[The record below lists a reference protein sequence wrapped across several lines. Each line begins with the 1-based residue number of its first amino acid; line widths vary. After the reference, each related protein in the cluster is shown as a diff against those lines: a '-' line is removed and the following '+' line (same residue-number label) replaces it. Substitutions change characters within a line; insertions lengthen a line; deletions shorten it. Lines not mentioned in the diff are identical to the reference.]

1 MKGKNINKEVW
12 TAPKVCIVLVFFCML
27 FIMITLIYVSLF
39 KNVYGTNMKEF
50 ASTRNTYSTTLYAKR
65 GTIYDSEGSA
75 LALNV
80 SSYTVI
86 AYLSETRTGS
96 STTPKHVV
104 NVEETA
110 EKLSPL
116 LNMTKEKLM
125 ELLSK
130 KLYQVELGPGGRGI
144 TELTKKEIEKLN
156 LPGID
161 FVETYKRFYPN
172 GDFASYILGYAKTK
186 EIELDNGTTTTDIVG
201 ELGLESKYNKMLTGT
216 NGYLSYQ
223 RDRYGYKI
231 PDTEEFRVEAINGNN
246 IYLTIDSNIQRFT
259 ESALKDVQNTFY
271 PNWGVF
277 MVMNAKTGE
286 LLAASSIPSFDPNIK
301 NISNYQSPY
310 VTFAYEPGSVM
321 KVFSYLCSIDS
332 GKYDG
337 NMMLKTGSIMIG
349 DDEVR
354 DWNRIGWG
362 YITLDKG
369 FAYSSNVAASTLVQ
383 QVITKSEF
391 RDCLEKYGF
400 GVPTGI
406 ELSNEMSG
414 DITFTYPIEVA
425 TASFGQGITVT
436 AMQLLQGLSLLAN
449 NGSMVKPRVVEKI
462 VNPNTNEV
470 VYESKTTKT
479 EKIVKKE
486 SIDKMKSLMFEV
498 VNSDDPNSSGGGYRT
513 NSTTLIGK
521 TGTAQIAS
529 PYGGYLT
536 GDSDYIYSFAGM
548 FPYDDPQIIVYSAI
562 KQPVWGGNF
571 ALTGAIKEVVNNITK
586 YLNLNG
592 VESNDS
598 QAKVYT
604 IDSYVGKDIVSVK
617 EKLNQEGI
625 NPIILGTGDKIIKQY
640 PSKNTCIMNTDKLIL
655 VTNSQVQTIP
665 NLLGL
670 SRKDAINILKLLN
683 VEYEIEGTG
692 FVKEQDIP
700 AETVITNDLKIHIKL
715 ENKYNLEEIN

>member
-1 MKGKNINKEVW
+1 MKDKNINKDIW
-12 TAPKVCIVLVFFCML
+12 QAPKYFMYFVFFFMFL
-27 FIMITLIYVSLF
+27 ITVALLYVSLF

-65 GTIYDSEGSA
+65 GTIYDNEGNA

-96 STTPKHVV
+96 STVPKHVV
-104 NVEETA
+104 DVEQTA

-116 LNMTKEKLM
+116 LNMTKEKLV

-144 TELTKKEIEKLN
+144 TELTKKEIEALE

-161 FVETYKRFYPN
+161 FIETYKRFYPN

-231 PDTEEFRVEAINGNN
+231 PDTKEFREEAINGNN

-259 ESALKDVQNTFY
+259 ESAIKDVEKNFSPQ
-271 PNWGVF
+271 WGVLT
-277 MVMNAKTGE
+277 VLNAKTGE

-310 VTFAYEPGSVM
+310 VTFTYEPGSVM
-321 KVFSYLCSIDS
+321 KIFSYLCSIDS

-337 NMMLKTGSIMIG
+337 NMLVKSGSIKIG

-406 ELSNEMSG
+406 ELSNEASG

-436 AMQLLQGLSLLAN
+436 AMQILQGLTIIAN
-449 NGSMVKPRVVEKI
+449 DGYMISPRVVEKI
-462 VNPNTNEV
+462 VNPNTNEI
-470 VYESKTTKT
+470 VYESTTKKS
-479 EKIVKKE
+479 EKLANKE
-486 SIDKMKSLMFEV
+486 SIDKIKSLMYEV
-498 VNSDDPNSSGGGYRT
+498 VNSDDYNASGGGYRT
-513 NSTTLIGK
+513 SNTVLIGK

-529 PYGGYLT
+529 QQGGYLT
-536 GDSDYIYSFAGM
+536 GDTDYTYSFAGM
-548 FPYDDPQIIVYSAI
+548 FPYDDPQIIVYAAI
-562 KQPVWGGNF
+562 QKPTWGGNI
-571 ALTGAIKEVVNNITK
+571 ALTGAIREVAENITK

-592 VESNDS
+592 TEEKNSNT
-598 QAKVYT
+598 KMYT
-604 IDSYVGKDIVSVK
+604 VDSYIGKDIANIKDTLTS
-617 EKLNQEGI
+617 EGI
-625 NPIILGTGDKIIKQY
+625 NPIIIGTGDKIIKQY
-640 PSKNTCIMNTDKLIL
+640 PIKNTCILNTDKLIL
-655 VTNSQVQTIP
+655 VTNSEKKMP
-665 NLLGL
+665 NLLGF
-670 SRKDAINILKLLN
+670 SRKDAIALLKLLDI
-683 VEYEIEGTG
+683 EYEIEGTG
-692 FVKEQDIP
+692 YVKEQDIP
-700 AETVITNDLKIHIKL
+700 IDTPITDDLKVHIKL
-715 ENKYNLEEIN
+715 ENKYNLEETN

>member
-1 MKGKNINKEVW
+1 MKDKNMNKDIW
-12 TAPKVCIVLVFFCML
+12 QAPKYFMYFVFFFML
-27 FIMITLIYVSLF
+27 LIIIALVYVSLF

-65 GTIYDSEGSA
+65 GTIYDSEGNS

-116 LNMTKEKLM
+116 LNMTKEKLV

-144 TELTKKEIEKLN
+144 TELTKKEIESLN

-172 GDFASYILGYAKTK
+172 GDFASYILGYAKNK

-259 ESALKDVQNTFY
+259 ESAMKDVQSNY
-271 PNWGVF
+271 GPQWGVLT
-277 MVMNAKTGE
+277 VLNAKTGE

-310 VTFAYEPGSVM
+310 VTFTYEPGSVM
-321 KVFSYLCSIDS
+321 KIFSYLCSIDS

-337 NMMLKTGSIMIG
+337 NMAIKSGSIKIG

-354 DWNRIGWG
+354 DWNRVGWG

-369 FAYSSNVAASTLVQ
+369 FVYSSNVAASTLVQ
-383 QVITKSEF
+383 QVITKSEL
-391 RDCLEKYGF
+391 RECLENYGF
-400 GVPTGI
+400 GTPTGI
-406 ELSNEMSG
+406 ELSNESSG

-436 AMQLLQGLSLLAN
+436 ALQILQGLTVIAN
-449 NGSMVKPRVVEKI
+449 NGYLVKPRVVNKI
-462 VNPNTNEV
+462 VNPNTNEI
-470 VYESKTTKT
+470 VYESKLTKSDRVAKQESI
-479 EKIVKKE
+479 EKIR
-486 SIDKMKSLMFEV
+486 SLMYEV
-498 VNSDDPNSSGGGYRT
+498 VNSDDPNAGGRYRANNT
-513 NSTTLIGK
+513 VLIGK

-529 PYGGYLT
+529 SHGYLT
-536 GDSDYIYSFAGM
+536 GATDYTYSFAGI
-548 FPYDDPQIIVYSAI
+548 FPYEDPQIIVYAAI
-562 KQPVWGGNF
+562 QKPVWGGSV
-571 ALTGAIKEVVNNITK
+571 ALTAAIREVTDNITK

-592 VESNDS
+592 TEIKESQIKS
-598 QAKVYT
+598 YT
-604 IDSYVGKDIVSVK
+604 IDSYVGKNTEDIKS
-617 EKLNQEGI
+617 KLSIEGI
-625 NPIILGTGDKIIKQY
+625 NPIILGTGDKIVKQY
-640 PSKNTCIMNTDKLIL
+640 PKEKTCILNTDKVVLL
-655 VTNSQVQTIP
+655 TNSEYTMP
-665 NLLGL
+665 NLTGL
-670 SRKDAINILKLLN
+670 SRKDAISILKLLN
-683 VEYEIEGTG
+683 VQYKIEGTG
-692 FVKEQDIP
+692 FVKEQSIP
-700 AETVITNDLKIHIKL
+700 IDTPLTAGIEVQLLLT
-715 ENKYNLEEIN
+715 NKYNLEEVN

>member
-1 MKGKNINKEVW
+1 MKDKNMNKNSW
-12 TAPKVCIVLVFFCML
+12 DAPKYFMYFVFFFM
-27 FIMITLIYVSLF
+27 TLIIVALVYVSLF

-50 ASTRNTYSTTLYAKR
+50 ASLRNTYSTTLYAKR
-65 GTIYDSEGSA
+65 GTIYDSEGNA

-86 AYLSETRTGS
+86 AYLSPTRTGS

-116 LNMTKEKLM
+116 LNMTKEKLV

-144 TELTKKEIEKLN
+144 TELTKKEIESLN

-186 EIELDNGTTTTDIVG
+186 ELVLDTETTTEIVG

-231 PDTEEFRVEAINGNN
+231 PDTQEFRVEAINGND
-246 IYLTIDSNIQRFT
+246 IYLTIDSNIERFT
-259 ESALKDVQNTFY
+259 ESAMKDVERTYGPQ
-271 PNWGVF
+271 WGV
-277 MVMNAKTGE
+277 MAVMDAKTGK

-301 NISNYQSPY
+301 NITNYQSPY

-321 KVFSYLCSIDS
+321 KIFSYLCSIDS

-337 NMMLKTGSIMIG
+337 NKVIKSGSIVIG

-354 DWNRIGWG
+354 DWNRTGWG
-362 YITLDKG
+362 FISLDTG

-383 QVITKSEF
+383 EVITKSEY

-400 GVPTGI
+400 GEKTGI
-406 ELSNEMSG
+406 ELSSEVAG

-425 TASFGQGITVT
+425 TASFGQGITTT
-436 AMQLLQGLSLLAN
+436 AMQLLQALTIIAN
-449 NGSMVKPRVVEKI
+449 DGYMVKPHVVDEI
-462 VNPNTNEV
+462 LNPNTKEV
-470 VYESKTTKT
+470 VYKSELTKSKKL
-479 EKIVKKE
+479 VKKE
-486 SIDKMKSLMFEV
+486 SIDKIKSLMYEV
-498 VNSDDPNSSGGGYRT
+498 VNSADPVASGIGYRT
-513 NSTTLIGK
+513 SGTTLIGK

-529 PYGGYLT
+529 TQGGYLT
-536 GDSDYIYSFAGM
+536 GATDYTYSFAGM
-548 FPYDDPQIIVYSAI
+548 FPYEDPRIIVYAAI
-562 KQPVWGGNF
+562 QKPVWGGNI
-571 ALTGAIKEVVNNITK
+571 ALTGAIKEVVENITK
-586 YLNLNG
+586 YLNLNNTE
-592 VESNDS
+592 VQNKENNS
-598 QAKVYT
+598 YT
-604 IDSYVGKDIVSVK
+604 IESYIGKNTLDVK
-617 EKLNQEGI
+617 TRLNELGM
-625 NPIILGTGDKIIKQY
+625 NPIILGDGDKVIGQY
-640 PSKNTCIMNTDKLIL
+640 PSTNTCVLNSNKVIL
-655 VTNSQVQTIP
+655 LTNSKEKNMP
-665 NLLGL
+665 NLIGL
-670 SRKDAINILKLLN
+670 SKKDAINVLDLLK
-683 VEYEIEGTG
+683 VPYTIEGTG
-692 FVKEQDIP
+692 FVVGQEIP
-700 AETVITNDLKIHIKL
+700 ENTLITLETKQHLILQ
-715 ENKYNLEEIN
+715 NKYNLEEVN